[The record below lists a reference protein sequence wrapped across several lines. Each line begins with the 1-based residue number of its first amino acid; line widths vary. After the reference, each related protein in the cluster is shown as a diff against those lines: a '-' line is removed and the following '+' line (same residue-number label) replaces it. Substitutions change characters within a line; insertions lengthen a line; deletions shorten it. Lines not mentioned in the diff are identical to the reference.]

1 MGDARGIR
9 LDIKQVQS
17 NIGFLIGPFN
27 LAPGLAA
34 TNCKR
39 QQAQRGYKRSH

>member
-27 LAPGLAA
+27 LAPGLSPHVCA
-34 TNCKR
+34 C
-39 QQAQRGYKRSH
+39 